1 MGGVVSSLFG
11 GSKNS
16 SSSNSSSYNQA
27 YNYLNGALSPAVSA
41 GTNALGAE
49 NQLLTSDQ
57 SNSPAFQN
65 YLNST
70 GYNFQLKQG
79 EQGVTNNAAVKGML
93 NSGATAK
100 ALTDYNQNA
109 ASGAYQN
116 YLTNLNSVASTGL
129 GAANTIAGAGQVS
142 NSSSTGKGS
151 STGGI
156 IPGLFG

>member
-1 MGGVVSSLFG
+1 MGDVMSGLFG
-11 GSKNS
+11 GSKNKS
-16 SSSNSSSYNQA
+16 QSNSYNQA

-41 GTNALGAE
+41 GAGAIGAE

-79 EQGVTNNAAVKGML
+79 DQAITNNAAVKGML

-100 ALTDYNQNA
+100 ALTNYNQGQA
-109 ASGAYQN
+109 GTAYQN
-116 YLTNLNSVASTGL
+116 YLGDLGNVATQGL
-129 GAANTIAGAGQVS
+129 GAAGTIAGAGGV
-142 NSSSTGKGS
+142 SSSKGSGS